1 MPPPK
6 TPLISADT
14 IIEYKNGIVII
25 ERLNEPRGFALP
37 GGFIEIGEKVED
49 AARRE
54 AKEETGLDVKI
65 KGFLGVYSDPKRD
78 PRGHVVTLVFIGE
91 ADSTQELKAG
101 DDAKRVFVFD
111 LDNIPFDKLVFD
123 HSQII
128 KDYLEWKKSEIKK
141 VFIR

>member
-1 MPPPK
+1 MSLPK
-6 TPLISADT
+6 TPPISADI
-14 IIEYKNGIVII
+14 IIEYRNGIVLI
-25 ERLNEPRGFALP
+25 ERLNEPVGLALP
-37 GGFIEIGEKVED
+37 GGFIEIGEKVEE

-65 KGFLGVYSDPKRD
+65 KGLLGVYSDPKRD

-91 ADSTQELKAG
+91 ADSSQELRAG
-101 DDAKRVFVFD
+101 DDAKRASVFPPEK
-111 LDNIPFDKLVFD
+111 IPFDKLVFD

-141 VFIR
+141 VFVR

>member
-65 KGFLGVYSDPKRD
+65 KGFLGVYSEPKRD
-78 PRGHVVTLVFIGE
+78 PRGHVVTLVFVGE

-101 DDAKRVFVFD
+101 DDAKRALVFEPD
-111 LDNIPFDKLVFD
+111 KIPFDKLVFD

>member
-1 MPPPK
+1 MLLPK
-6 TPLISADT
+6 TPPISADT

-25 ERLNEPRGFALP
+25 ERLNEPVGFALP

-65 KGFLGVYSDPKRD
+65 KGLLGVYSDPKRD

-91 ADSTQELKAG
+91 ADSSQELRAG
-101 DDAKRVFVFD
+101 DDAKRAYVFD
-111 LDNIPFDKLVFD
+111 PEKIPFDKLVFD
-123 HSQII
+123 HPQII

-141 VFIR
+141 VFVR